1 MYVKISNFPANK
13 SLHNIDTVT
22 LLFTFLIDSKKF
34 KLPGTKLIIISPK
47 TGYNDSFFDQTQ
59 TLKMIKH
66 KDS

>member
-34 KLPGTKLIIISPK
+34 TKLIIISPK

>member
-22 LLFTFLIDSKKF
+22 LLFTFLIDSEKF
-34 KLPGTKLIIISPK
+34 TKLIIISPK

>member
-22 LLFTFLIDSKKF
+22 LLFTFLIDSEKF
-34 KLPGTKLIIISPK
+34 TKLIIISPK

-66 KDS
+66 KDSS